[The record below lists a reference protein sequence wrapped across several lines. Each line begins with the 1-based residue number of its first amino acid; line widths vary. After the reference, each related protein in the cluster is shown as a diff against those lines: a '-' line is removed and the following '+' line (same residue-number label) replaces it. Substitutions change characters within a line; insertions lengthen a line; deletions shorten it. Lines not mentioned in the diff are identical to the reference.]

1 MNEWEC
7 EWQPTERN
15 QRLHELATRYH
26 VECEAYD
33 QTVCTGSMGQDGIMP
48 ATPHEMA
55 LINRNAHA
63 VRNRLAEEAQRVGI
77 GREEL
82 TRAIGKWLGGGELTS
97 SEQPAC
103 PNCKECQTVCACLR
117 NTCFRCGSPV
127 GNITFTVC
135 DACWDAKPPNVPISG
150 RQRP

>member
-7 EWQPTERN
+7 EWKPTERD

-26 VECEAYD
+26 VECETYD
-33 QTVCTGSMGQDGIMP
+33 RTVCTGPIREDSIMP

-63 VRNRLAEEAQRVGI
+63 VRKRIEEEAQREGI

-82 TRAIGKWLGGGELTS
+82 ARAISKWHGS
-97 SEQPAC
+97 S
-103 PNCKECQTVCACLR
+103 PNA
-117 NTCFRCGSPV
+117 NS
-127 GNITFTVC
+127 
-135 DACWDAKPPNVPISG
+135 AS
-150 RQRP
+150 